1 MVFHMDINP
10 QRLSAMRIA
19 IELGVD
25 EADFTFRNVSERSAW
40 SDLVDEFDSFADR
53 DDLVWV
59 AA

>member
-1 MVFHMDINP
+1 MDINP